1 MAMKRVAAAVAVTVL
16 VAGAVLVWLLFGGE
30 RIGPSPGIG
39 PMVPSRFEP
48 SRTDSPS

>member
-1 MAMKRVAAAVAVTVL
+1 MNRVAPAVAVTVL
-16 VAGAVLVWLLFGGE
+16 VVAAVLVWLLFGGE

-39 PMVPSRFEP
+39 PMVPSTYEP